1 MKIATFLYRQDKET
15 FFFQGKDAGRLRR
28 RKLETFGK
36 NVLILKNI
44 FVFLSGLPSGPF
56 FLWEAGAGKA
66 DGLYT

>member
-1 MKIATFLYRQDKET
+1 M
-15 FFFQGKDAGRLRR
+15 RR
-28 RKLETFGK
+28 GESETFGK

-44 FVFLSGLPSGPF
+44 FVILSGLPSGPF